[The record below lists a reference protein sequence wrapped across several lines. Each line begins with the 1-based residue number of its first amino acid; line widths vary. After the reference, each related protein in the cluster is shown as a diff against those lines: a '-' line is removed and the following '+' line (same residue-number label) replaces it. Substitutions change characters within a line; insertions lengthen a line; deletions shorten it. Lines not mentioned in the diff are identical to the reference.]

1 MNPISTFLTPEQYL
15 QRMRSTAVYNVAKRT
30 PLNLA
35 EVLSAR
41 FNNQIWIK
49 REDLQPVHSFKLRGA
64 YSAMSRLSTDQ
75 LANGVVAASAGN
87 HAQGVALAAQKLG
100 SHATIVVP
108 KTTPTLKQD
117 AIKSFGAKLI
127 LHGDTYDDSYT
138 YAIQESR
145 TRKLTFIHPYDDP
158 EVIAGQGT
166 IGLELHE
173 QLPPDCTHVFVAVG
187 GGGLI
192 SGVALALKQLRPE
205 IKIIGVEPKDSN
217 AMTLSI
223 KIGERVKLDR
233 VGLFADGVAVKQ
245 VGIETFRI
253 CQEWVDDWITVSNDQ
268 ICAAIKDIFEDQRAI
283 LEPAGALS
291 LAGMKA
297 YINKHKFTNQ
307 SMAMIACGANIN
319 FDRLRHIAERAA
331 LGENSEAIFAIKIPE
346 RPGSFLTLCNLLGGR
361 SVTEFNYRM
370 QNRQEATVF
379 AGIQTKDPFESME
392 IWSLLKD
399 SGFESW
405 DLSENELA
413 KTHIRHMI
421 GGPSLDAIDERI
433 FHFDFPER
441 PGALLEFLSSM
452 SGGWNISLFHY
463 RNHGSDMGRVL
474 VGIQVPPDSAE
485 KFDKF
490 LEKIGFTFTEV
501 SGDPSIRLF
510 L

>member
-1 MNPISTFLTPEQYL
+1 MNRVRIVWTPEQYL
-15 QRMRSTAVYNVAKRT
+15 QRMRSTAVYNVAQKS
-30 PLNLA
+30 PLNHA
-35 EVLSAR
+35 EVLSR
-41 FNNQIWIK
+41 RLQNQIWIK

-64 YSAMSRLSTDQ
+64 YSALSRLSSEQ
-75 LANGVVAASAGN
+75 LSQGVIAASAGN
-87 HAQGVALAAQKLG
+87 HAQGVALAAKHLG
-100 SHATIVVP
+100 CRSVIVVP
-108 KTTPTLKQD
+108 KTTPTLKQN
-117 AIKSFGAKLI
+117 AIKSYDAELI
-127 LHGDTYDDSYT
+127 LEGDSYDDA
-138 YAIQESR
+138 YAFALEESKSR
-145 TRKLTFIHPYDDP
+145 GLNFIHPYDDP

-173 QLPPDCTHVFVAVG
+173 QLLSDCSHVFVAVG

-205 IKIIGVEPKDSN
+205 IKIIGVEPNDSN
-217 AMTLSI
+217 AMTLSV
-223 KIGERVKLDR
+223 KIGERIRLDR

-245 VGIETFRI
+245 VGEETFRI
-253 CQEWVDDWITVSNDQ
+253 CREYVDDWITVSNDQ

-291 LAGMKA
+291 LAGMKV
-297 YINKHKFTNQ
+297 YLQKNRIINQ
-307 SMAMIACGANIN
+307 SVAMIACGANIN

-346 RPGSFLTLCNLLGGR
+346 KPGSFLQLCQLLRDR

-370 QNRQEATVF
+370 RSEKEATVF
-379 AGIQTKDPFESME
+379 AGIQTKDPFEAME
-392 IWSLLKD
+392 IWSLLKS

-413 KTHIRHMI
+413 KTHVRHMI
-421 GGPSLDAIDERI
+421 GGPSPYAANERV

-441 PGALLEFLSSM
+441 PGALLKFLKSM

-463 RNHGSDMGRVL
+463 RNHGSDTGRVL
-474 VGIQVPPDSAE
+474 VGVEVPHPTEDEFSRFLQSLE
-485 KFDKF
+485 FDY
-490 LEKIGFTFTEV
+490 TEV
-501 SGDPSIRLF
+501 SKDASIRLF